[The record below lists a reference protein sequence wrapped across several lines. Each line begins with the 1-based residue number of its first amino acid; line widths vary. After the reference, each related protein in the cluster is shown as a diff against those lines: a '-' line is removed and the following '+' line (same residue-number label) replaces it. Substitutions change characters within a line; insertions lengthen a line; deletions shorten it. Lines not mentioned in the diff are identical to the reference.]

1 MGERFARCAG
11 GSSTISVLVTS
22 FLQWHSDVSG
32 KDYRIVPAANQVN
45 NLEFESIAD
54 TVRAAIGPTGLVEA
68 GSASKARF
76 DVHISYD
83 NPVTQTWVQRYNDP
97 YLNDGWF
104 GPAFGGY
111 YGGFGGWGGGVY
123 MSPSVSNVPV
133 NVYKNTLT
141 ISIKDNRNNEHEV
154 YRSSAVNVSSRSEER
169 RVGKGGVRKC
179 RTRWWAYTK

>member
-45 NLEFESIAD
+45 NLEFESVAD

-104 GPAFGGY
+104 GPAFGG
-111 YGGFGGWGGGVY
+111 
-123 MSPSVSNVPV
+123 
-133 NVYKNTLT
+133 
-141 ISIKDNRNNEHEV
+141 
-154 YRSSAVNVSSRSEER
+154 RSEER
-169 RVGKGGVRKC
+169 RVGTECVSKC
-179 RTRWWAYTK
+179 SSRWSPLH